1 MLTLEIKGSHVHIP
15 KTQVI
20 VKKHMKSQSIY
31 CCLEQIKKKE
41 CEDIC
46 AIHCRMN
53 VQEIKNC
60 KNIGICESITSSN
73 KLS

>member
-1 MLTLEIKGSHVHIP
+1 VHIP
-15 KTQVI
+15 KPQVI
-20 VKKHMKSQSIY
+20 IITTHEKPENLLLSW
-31 CCLEQIKKKE
+31 QIKKKE

-53 VQEIKNC
+53 VREIKNC